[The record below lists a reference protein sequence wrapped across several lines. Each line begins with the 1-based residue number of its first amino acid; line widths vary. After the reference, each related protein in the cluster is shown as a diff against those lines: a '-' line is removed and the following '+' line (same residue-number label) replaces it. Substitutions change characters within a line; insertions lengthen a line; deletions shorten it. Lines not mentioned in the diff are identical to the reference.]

1 MKYQKNLIKN
11 ENLKFTAHKTGFI
24 MLIYGILFCIISI
37 KAYSG
42 SFVNRDDFPNNMKYL
57 INNLN
62 VVNYLKLASTDLVY
76 GGTTQFSLIV
86 VALNIINIFTD
97 DILTGNYKY
106 LLLTGIQR
114 KQYALGKFI
123 YSFCINL
130 MFILW
135 MFILGLVLGSIVFGT
150 KGVTIVNLLEVLGI
164 YLMTIFPMMALTGI
178 IAIFSTAIHTKA
190 ILTIGSIILI
200 ITLGIC
206 DSFTKS
212 KYISPTGM
220 LSLFTNDAPMSF
232 IDSNIFICAVTSF
245 TYFILTLI
253 LYYNKIKKEDLFI

>member
-1 MKYQKNLIKN
+1 MKYQKKLIKN
-11 ENLKFTAHKTGFI
+11 EHLKFMAHKTGLI

-37 KAYSG
+37 RAYSG
-42 SFVNRDDFPNNMKYL
+42 SFVNRGDFPNNMKYL

-86 VALNIINIFTD
+86 VALNIITVFTD

-106 LLLTGIQR
+106 LLLTGVQR
-114 KQYALGKFI
+114 KQYAFGKFI
-123 YSFCINL
+123 YSFCLNL

-135 MFILGLVLGSIVFGT
+135 IFILGLAFGSIVFGT
-150 KGVTIVNLLEVLGI
+150 KGVTIVNLIEVLGI
-164 YLMTIFPMMALTGI
+164 YIMTIFPMMALTGI
-178 IAIFSTAIHTKA
+178 IAIFSTVIHTKA

-220 LSLFTNDAPMSF
+220 LSLFSSDAPISL
-232 IDSNIFICAVTSF
+232 IDSSIFICAVTSF
-245 TYFILTLI
+245 IYLI
-253 LYYNKIKKEDLFI
+253 LALIIYNNKIKKEDLFI